1 MATPSLCSSSPLPS
15 LDDLVLLPHVDSER
29 LASEERNEALAH
41 RLVLGPVQE
50 SDVPLTQ
57 DVLGR
62 GVQLHEQRVGAVV
75 VEDVATQ
82 RGICHEEREDADN
95 AAEGVIIVG

>member
-29 LASEERNEALAH
+29 LAREERNEALAH
-41 RLVLGPVQE
+41 RLVLGAMQE
-50 SDVPLTQ
+50 RDVALSQ

-75 VEDVATQ
+75 VEHMAAE
-82 RGICHEEREDADN
+82 RGIRHEEREDADN